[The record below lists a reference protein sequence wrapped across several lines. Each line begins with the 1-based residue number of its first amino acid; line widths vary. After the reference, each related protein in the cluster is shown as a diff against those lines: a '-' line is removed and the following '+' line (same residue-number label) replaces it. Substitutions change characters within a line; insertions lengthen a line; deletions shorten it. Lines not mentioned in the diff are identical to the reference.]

1 MVKNE
6 ICFPP
11 NNFLIAAVVI
21 TIFLVLFFGYIITY
35 KQYSITTH
43 RPQIYNNDNA
53 TTTYISTLLKS
64 IKNNLENIYT
74 DKNSVNK
81 YPEQDYI
88 NSRSIQK
95 ESSQVGF
102 VSSEISNVKLPLYE
116 QVMDRRYYYH
126 TIVSND
132 NSLIPIK
139 IPIKSKGDQ
148 QLYDSQIITIPEVSD
163 ETYIVKLYEIT
174 GNR

>member
-11 NNFLIAAVVI
+11 NNFLIAVVVI
-21 TIFLVLFFGYIITY
+21 TICLVLFFGYIITTRSH
-35 KQYSITTH
+35 QL
-43 RPQIYNNDNA
+43 YNNDDA
-53 TTTYISTLLKS
+53 TTTYISTLLNI

-126 TIVSND
+126 TIFSND
-132 NSLIPIK
+132 NSRIPIK

-148 QLYDSQIITIPEVSD
+148 QLYDSQNITIPEVSD
-163 ETYIVKLYEIT
+163 ETYIVKLYEIS